1 MKLTND
7 NAFIDTNIL
16 VYCYDANPSLKKER
30 ATELTKNIPSLFIS
44 TQVVQELACVMSR
57 KYNTKWNVVLQTIEE
72 LKKDFSIAV
81 NSINTIVKACSISD
95 KYKFSF
101 YDSLIVA
108 AALECNCKIL
118 YSEDLQHK
126 QIIENS
132 LTVIN
137 PFAL

>member
-30 ATELTKNIPSLFIS
+30 AIELTKNIPSLFIS
-44 TQVVQELACVMSR
+44 TQVVQELACVMSK

-81 NSINTIVKACSISD
+81 NSINTVVKACAIAD

-101 YDSLIVA
+101 YDSLIIA

-118 YSEDLQHK
+118 YSEDLQNK

-132 LTVIN
+132 LMVIN
-137 PFAL
+137 PFL